1 MTDDLY
7 YLFCDLYDDGDDEVL
22 EFVEQCK
29 KDHNNNNL
37 TLRECFILA
46 KNEYEDIID
55 YLNYMLTESEEEE
68 STHESH

>member
-29 KDHNNNNL
+29 KDHHNNNL

-46 KNEYEDIID
+46 QNEYEDIID